1 MANYLMLGRF
11 TEKGMNSIQESSERI
26 KKFRDLCETEGAKV
40 VSYHMLMGRYD
51 VACVLE
57 APNANVIA
65 KIALVLGKRGNVR
78 TETMCAFTDK
88 EQIDLV
94 SKLKS

>member
-1 MANYLMLGRF
+1 
-11 TEKGMNSIQESSERI
+11 
-26 KKFRDLCETEGAKV
+26 
-40 VSYHMLMGRYD
+40 MLMGRYD

-57 APNANVIA
+57 APNANVVA
-65 KIALVLGKRGNVR
+65 KIALVLGNRGNVR